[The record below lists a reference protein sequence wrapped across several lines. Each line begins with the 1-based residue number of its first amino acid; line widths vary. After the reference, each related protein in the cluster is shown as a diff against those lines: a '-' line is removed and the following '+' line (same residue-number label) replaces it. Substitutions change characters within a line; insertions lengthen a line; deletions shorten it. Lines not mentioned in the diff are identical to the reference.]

1 VSLAPPPTVWKLQK
15 TLHAKAKEAP
25 DYRFYALYDKVYRRD
40 VLEHAYRCCRSNGGA
55 AGVDGQTFDDI
66 EAYGVRRWLDE
77 LTEELRAG
85 LYRADAVRRV
95 YIPKA
100 NGKQRP
106 LGIPTVKTRV
116 VQMAVVLV
124 LGPIFEAD
132 LPPEQYAYRRK
143 ISAHDAVRRVHKL
156 INAKH
161 THVVDADL
169 SGYFDTIPHFELMK
183 SVARRVSDRRILR
196 LVKMWLATPV
206 EETDE
211 RGRTQRTT
219 RNKDEARGCPQGAPI
234 SPLLA
239 NLYMRRFILG
249 WKALGCERRFR
260 ARIVNYADDFV
271 ICCRGDA
278 EQAAAAMRNMMRRLK
293 LTVNEEKTHVCRV
306 PEESFDFLGY
316 SFGQCRSA
324 KTGRVYLGSQPSQK
338 KVKQL
343 CREISEQTSRRW
355 TGRSHQTQ
363 VALLNQKLVGW
374 ANYFCLGPV
383 SKPYSRIDYH
393 ARNRLRQ
400 WLRRKHKVQ
409 GRGTSRFP
417 DQYLNEKL
425 GLVRLCQW
433 MRNLPWAKA

>member
-1 VSLAPPPTVWKLQK
+1 MSLTPPEKVWKLQK

-25 DYRFYALYDKVYRRD
+25 NYRFYALCDKVYRRD
-40 VLEHAYRCCRSNGGA
+40 VLEHAYRCCRANGGV
-55 AGVDGQTFDDI
+55 AGADGQTFDDI
-66 EAYGVRRWLDE
+66 EAYGVERWLDE
-77 LTEELRAG
+77 LTEELRTGA
-85 LYRADAVRRV
+85 YRADAVRRV

-132 LPPEQYAYRRK
+132 LPPEQYAYRRRL
-143 ISAHDAVRRVHKL
+143 SAHDAIRRVYTL
-156 INAKH
+156 IATGH
-161 THVVDADL
+161 TQVVDADL
-169 SGYFDTIPHFELMK
+169 SGYFDTIPHVELMK
-183 SVARRVSDRRILR
+183 SVARRVSDRRLLR
-196 LVKMWLATPV
+196 LIKMWLEAPV

-211 RGRTQRTT
+211 RGNKRRTT
-219 RNKDEARGCPQGAPI
+219 RNKDEGRGCPQGAPI

-249 WKALGCERRFR
+249 WKKLGYERKFR
-260 ARIVNYADDFV
+260 AQIVNYADDFV

-278 EQAAAAMRNMMRRLK
+278 QQAVVAMRDMMGRLK
-293 LTVNEEKTHVCRV
+293 LTVNEEKTHVCRL

-316 SFGQCRSA
+316 TFGRCRSA
-324 KTGRVYLGSQPSQK
+324 KTGREYLGSQPSAK
-338 KVKQL
+338 KVKHL

-355 TGRSHQTQ
+355 QGRSHQAQ
-363 VALLNQKLVGW
+363 IALLNQKLVGW

-383 SKPYSRIDYH
+383 SKPYARIDYH
-393 ARNRLRQ
+393 VRKRVRQ
-400 WLRRKHKVQ
+400 WLCRKHKVP

-417 DQYLNEKL
+417 DHYLNEKL
-425 GLVRLCQW
+425 GLVRLGVW